1 MTNKQA
7 FLIVILI
14 AVLGSSVIIATKLGL
29 KEIVPL
35 HFLFWRLFFTTILL
49 LPLLKLRGHKLPLAL
64 NNKIWLISL
73 LPTANFLLYIFGINL
88 TGATMAQTIY
98 TFVPIMTAIAAH
110 FIIKE
115 KLNLK
120 RSTGILLGLIGT
132 LIVVI
137 LPTLNGNNNGDFVG
151 NLLIFLGATSWAAYP
166 VIAKKFQTNYT
177 PLVLTTAM
185 MIPATIISGIAVIA
199 DLFSGRFAVPS
210 LSVWGFMVYSAA
222 ITVVYYL
229 LIHRLIQRVSSV
241 MGTMVLYIQPITAFL
256 WAAPLLGEQLT
267 IGLIV
272 GGALTILGAYL
283 VSLH

>member
-1 MTNKQA
+1 MPKVNR
-7 FLIVILI
+7 
-14 AVLGSSVIIATKLGL
+14 
-29 KEIVPL
+29 
-35 HFLFWRLFFTTILL
+35 H
-49 LPLLKLRGHKLPLAL
+49 
-64 NNKIWLISL
+64 
-73 LPTANFLLYIFGINL
+73 
-88 TGATMAQTIY
+88 
-98 TFVPIMTAIAAH
+98 H

-256 WAAPLLGEQLT
+256 WAASLLGEQLT